1 MVKINNNLLNVIY
14 LDNPGRI
21 MLKSLTVKRLCKPHN
36 KAEKPKENTK
46 KDGTQKMIYVLYLIV
61 AALVTI
67 MSIKASE
74 YVDMLDKTTS
84 LSGAFLGGILLS
96 AVTSLPELFT
106 SISSTLML
114 DQPGLCIGNIL
125 GSNLFNY
132 AMLSVFILTA
142 VVKFAKCELSKIHLV
157 VAISVVAMGGLIVC
171 NKYGIL
177 AFDIGSV
184 SVTSVLII
192 LLYVLTVWIMYKKGG
207 TSESGDD
214 DGALVTLSRKQIL
227 TRFTL
232 VSIGIVVFSVILTYI
247 TDELSVRLNLG
258 KTVAGALFLGV
269 ATSLPETASTWT
281 LFKIKNYDI
290 AVGNIVGSCLFNFTI
305 LSVADFFYRGGGIY
319 AITDVSTM
327 NLIIFASVASVLVAL
342 MLKFR
347 SKATC
352 IICPVGI
359 VASYIAFLAL

>member
-1 MVKINNNLLNVIY
+1 
-14 LDNPGRI
+14 
-21 MLKSLTVKRLCKPHN
+21 
-36 KAEKPKENTK
+36 
-46 KDGTQKMIYVLYLIV
+46 MIYVLYLVV
-61 AALVTI
+61 AALVTF

-132 AMLSVFILTA
+132 AMLSFFILTA
-142 VVKFAKCELSKIHLV
+142 VAKFAKCELSKIHFV
-157 VAISVVAMGGLIVC
+157 VAVSVVAMGLLIVC
-171 NKYGIL
+171 NKYGFL
-177 AFDIGSV
+177 AFDIGNV
-184 SVTSVLII
+184 SITSILII
-192 LLYVLTVWIMYKKGG
+192 LLYVLTVWVMYKTGG
-207 TSESGDD
+207 TSESED
-214 DGALVTLSRKQIL
+214 DGDPVTLSRKQIL
-227 TRFTL
+227 TRFTI
-232 VSIGIVVFSVILTYI
+232 VSVGIVVFSVILTYI

-269 ATSLPETASTWT
+269 ATSLPETASTFT

-319 AITDVSTM
+319 TIADTSTM
-327 NLIIFASVASVLVAL
+327 NLIIFASVASVLAAVL
-342 MLKFR
+342 LKFR
-347 SKATC
+347 NKATS

-359 VASYIAFLAL
+359 IASYIAFLAL

>member
-1 MVKINNNLLNVIY
+1 MIY
-14 LDNPGRI
+14 L
-21 MLKSLTVKRLCKPHN
+21 
-36 KAEKPKENTK
+36 
-46 KDGTQKMIYVLYLIV
+46 IYLAV

-74 YVDMLDKTTS
+74 YVDMLDKTTA

-125 GSNLFNY
+125 GSNIFNY
-132 AMLSVFILTA
+132 AMLSFFILTA
-142 VVKFAKCELSKIHLV
+142 VSKFAKCELSKIHYV
-157 VAISVVAMGGLIVC
+157 VALSVIAMGGLILC

-177 AFDIGSV
+177 AFDIGNV
-184 SVTSVLII
+184 SITSVAIII
-192 LLYVLTVWIMYKKGG
+192 LYVITVWLMYKMGG
-207 TSESGDD
+207 TSESE
-214 DGALVTLSRKQIL
+214 DGGGAVTLTRKQIL
-227 TRFTL
+227 VRFTL

-247 TDELSVRLNLG
+247 TDEISVRLNLG

-269 ATSLPETASTWT
+269 ATSLPETASTFT
-281 LFKIKNYDI
+281 LFKIKNYDV

-305 LSVADFFYRGGGIY
+305 LSVADIFYRGGGIY
-319 AITDVSTM
+319 SIADASTM
-327 NLIIFASVASVLVAL
+327 NLIIFASIASILAAIL
-342 MLKFR
+342 MKFR
-347 SKATC
+347 NKATS

-359 VASYIAFLAL
+359 IASYIAFLAF

>member
-1 MVKINNNLLNVIY
+1 
-14 LDNPGRI
+14 
-21 MLKSLTVKRLCKPHN
+21 
-36 KAEKPKENTK
+36 
-46 KDGTQKMIYVLYLIV
+46 MIYVLYLVV
-61 AALVTI
+61 AALVTF

-125 GSNLFNY
+125 GSNIFNY
-132 AMLSVFILTA
+132 AMLSFFILTA
-142 VVKFAKCELSKIHLV
+142 VAKFAKCALSKIHFI
-157 VAISVVAMGGLIVC
+157 VAVSVVAMGGLILC
-171 NKYGIL
+171 NKYGFL
-177 AFDIGSV
+177 AFDIGNV

-207 TSESGDD
+207 TSETED
-214 DGALVTLSRKQIL
+214 DGEPVTLSRKQIL

-232 VSIGIVVFSVILTYI
+232 VSVGIVVFSVILTYI

-269 ATSLPETASTWT
+269 ATSLPETASTFT
-281 LFKIKNYDI
+281 LFKNKNYDI

-319 AITDVSTM
+319 TIADTSTM
-327 NLIIFASVASVLVAL
+327 NLIIFASVASVLAGV
-342 MLKFR
+342 MLKF
-347 SKATC
+347 KNKVTAV
-352 IICPVGI
+352 ICPVGI
-359 VASYIAFLAL
+359 IASYIAFLAL

>member
-1 MVKINNNLLNVIY
+1 
-14 LDNPGRI
+14 
-21 MLKSLTVKRLCKPHN
+21 
-36 KAEKPKENTK
+36 
-46 KDGTQKMIYVLYLIV
+46 MIYILYLVV
-61 AALVTI
+61 AALVTF

-125 GSNLFNY
+125 GSNIFNY
-132 AMLSVFILTA
+132 AMLSFFILTA
-142 VVKFAKCELSKIHLV
+142 VAKFAKCSLSKIHFV
-157 VAISVVAMGGLIVC
+157 VAVSVVFMGGLILC
-171 NKYGIL
+171 NKYGFL
-177 AFDIGSV
+177 AFDIGNV
-184 SVTSVLII
+184 SVTSILII
-192 LLYVLTVWIMYKKGG
+192 LLYVVTVWIMYKMGG
-207 TSESGDD
+207 TSETED
-214 DGALVTLSRKQIL
+214 DGEPVTLSKKQIL
-227 TRFTL
+227 TRFAL
-232 VSIGIVVFSVILTYI
+232 VSVGIVVFSVILTYI

-269 ATSLPETASTWT
+269 ATSLPETASTFT

-319 AITDVSTM
+319 TIADTSTM
-327 NLIIFASVASVLVAL
+327 NLIIFASVASVLAGV

-347 SKATC
+347 NKATAVV
-352 IICPVGI
+352 CPVGI
-359 VASYIAFLAL
+359 IASYIAFLAL

>member
-1 MVKINNNLLNVIY
+1 
-14 LDNPGRI
+14 
-21 MLKSLTVKRLCKPHN
+21 
-36 KAEKPKENTK
+36 
-46 KDGTQKMIYVLYLIV
+46 MIYVLYLVV
-61 AALVTI
+61 AALVTF

-132 AMLSVFILTA
+132 AMLSFFILTA
-142 VVKFAKCELSKIHLV
+142 VAKFAKCDLSKIHFV
-157 VAISVVAMGGLIVC
+157 VAVSVVAMGLLIVC
-171 NKYGIL
+171 NKYGFL
-177 AFDIGSV
+177 AFDIGNV

-207 TSESGDD
+207 TSETED
-214 DGALVTLSRKQIL
+214 DGEPVTLSRKQIL

-232 VSIGIVVFSVILTYI
+232 VSVGIVVFSVILTYI

-269 ATSLPETASTWT
+269 ATSLPETASTFT

-319 AITDVSTM
+319 TIADPSTM
-327 NLIIFASVASVLVAL
+327 NLIIFASVASVLAGV
-342 MLKFR
+342 MLKF
-347 SKATC
+347 KNKVTAV
-352 IICPVGI
+352 ICPVGI
-359 VASYIAFLAL
+359 IASYIAFLAL

>member
-1 MVKINNNLLNVIY
+1 
-14 LDNPGRI
+14 
-21 MLKSLTVKRLCKPHN
+21 
-36 KAEKPKENTK
+36 
-46 KDGTQKMIYVLYLIV
+46 MIYVLYLVV
-61 AALVTI
+61 AALVTF

-132 AMLSVFILTA
+132 AMLSFFILTA
-142 VVKFAKCELSKIHLV
+142 VAKFAKCDLSKIHFI
-157 VAISVVAMGGLIVC
+157 VAVSVVAMGLLIVC
-171 NKYGIL
+171 NKYGFL
-177 AFDIGSV
+177 AFDIGNV

-192 LLYVLTVWIMYKKGG
+192 LLYILTVWIMYKKGG
-207 TSESGDD
+207 NSETED
-214 DGALVTLSRKQIL
+214 DGEPVTLSRKQIL
-227 TRFTL
+227 TRFTI
-232 VSIGIVVFSVILTYI
+232 VSVGIVVFSVILTYI

-269 ATSLPETASTWT
+269 ATSLPETASTFT

-319 AITDVSTM
+319 TIADTSTM
-327 NLIIFASVASVLVAL
+327 NLIIFASVASVLAAVL
-342 MLKFR
+342 MKFR
-347 SKATC
+347 NKATC
-352 IICPVGI
+352 VICPVGI
-359 VASYIAFLAL
+359 IASYIAFLAL

>member
-1 MVKINNNLLNVIY
+1 
-14 LDNPGRI
+14 
-21 MLKSLTVKRLCKPHN
+21 
-36 KAEKPKENTK
+36 
-46 KDGTQKMIYVLYLIV
+46 MIYVLYLVV
-61 AALVTI
+61 AALVTF

-125 GSNLFNY
+125 GSNIFNY
-132 AMLSVFILTA
+132 AMLSFFILTA
-142 VVKFAKCELSKIHLV
+142 VAKFAKCDLSKIHFI
-157 VAISVVAMGGLIVC
+157 VAVSVVAMGLLIVC
-171 NKYGIL
+171 NKYGFL
-177 AFDIGSV
+177 AFDIGNV
-184 SVTSVLII
+184 SVTSILII
-192 LLYVLTVWIMYKKGG
+192 LLYILTVWIMYKKGG
-207 TSESGDD
+207 TSESED
-214 DGALVTLSRKQIL
+214 DGEPVTLSRKQIL
-227 TRFTL
+227 TRFTI
-232 VSIGIVVFSVILTYI
+232 VSVGIVVFSVILTYI

-269 ATSLPETASTWT
+269 ATSLPETASTFT

-319 AITDVSTM
+319 TIADTSTM
-327 NLIIFASVASVLVAL
+327 NLIIFASVASVLAAVL
-342 MLKFR
+342 MKFR
-347 SKATC
+347 NKATC
-352 IICPVGI
+352 VICPVGI
-359 VASYIAFLAL
+359 IASYIAFLAL

>member
-1 MVKINNNLLNVIY
+1 
-14 LDNPGRI
+14 
-21 MLKSLTVKRLCKPHN
+21 
-36 KAEKPKENTK
+36 
-46 KDGTQKMIYVLYLIV
+46 MIYILYLVV
-61 AALVTI
+61 AALVTF

-125 GSNLFNY
+125 GSNIFNY
-132 AMLSVFILTA
+132 AMLSFFILTA
-142 VVKFAKCELSKIHLV
+142 VAKFAKCSLSKIHFV
-157 VAISVVAMGGLIVC
+157 VAVSVVFMGGLILC
-171 NKYGIL
+171 NKYGFL
-177 AFDIGSV
+177 AFDIGNV
-184 SVTSVLII
+184 SVTSILII
-192 LLYVLTVWIMYKKGG
+192 LLYIVTVWIMYKMGG
-207 TSESGDD
+207 TSETED
-214 DGALVTLSRKQIL
+214 DGEPVTLSRKQIL

-232 VSIGIVVFSVILTYI
+232 VSVGIVVFSIILTYI

-269 ATSLPETASTWT
+269 ATSLPETASTFT

-319 AITDVSTM
+319 TIADTSTM
-327 NLIIFASVASVLVAL
+327 NLIIFASVASVLAGV

-347 SKATC
+347 NKATAVV
-352 IICPVGI
+352 CPVGI
-359 VASYIAFLAL
+359 IASYIAFLAL

>member
-1 MVKINNNLLNVIY
+1 
-14 LDNPGRI
+14 
-21 MLKSLTVKRLCKPHN
+21 
-36 KAEKPKENTK
+36 
-46 KDGTQKMIYVLYLIV
+46 MIYVLYLIV
-61 AALVTI
+61 AALVTF

-125 GSNLFNY
+125 GSNIFNY
-132 AMLSVFILTA
+132 AMLSFFILTA
-142 VVKFAKCELSKIHLV
+142 VTKFAKCELSKIHFV
-157 VAISVVAMGGLIVC
+157 VAVSVVFMGGLILC
-171 NKYGIL
+171 NKYGFL
-177 AFDIGSV
+177 AFDIGNV
-184 SVTSVLII
+184 SITSILII
-192 LLYVLTVWIMYKKGG
+192 LLYVLTVWIMYKMGG
-207 TSESGDD
+207 TSESED
-214 DGALVTLSRKQIL
+214 DGEPVTLSRKQIL

-269 ATSLPETASTWT
+269 ATSLPETASTFT

-319 AITDVSTM
+319 TIADTSTM
-327 NLIIFASVASVLVAL
+327 NLIIFASVASVLAGV
-342 MLKFR
+342 MLKFKN
-347 SKATC
+347 KATAV
-352 IICPVGI
+352 ICPVGI
-359 VASYIAFLAL
+359 IASYIAFLAL

>member
-1 MVKINNNLLNVIY
+1 MIY
-14 LDNPGRI
+14 L
-21 MLKSLTVKRLCKPHN
+21 
-36 KAEKPKENTK
+36 
-46 KDGTQKMIYVLYLIV
+46 LYLVV
-61 AALVTI
+61 AALVTF

-125 GSNLFNY
+125 GSNIFNY
-132 AMLSVFILTA
+132 AMLSFFILTA
-142 VVKFAKCELSKIHLV
+142 VAKFAKCNLSKNHFI
-157 VAISVVAMGGLIVC
+157 VAVSVVAMGLLIVC
-171 NKYGIL
+171 NKYGFL
-177 AFDIGSV
+177 AFDIGNV
-184 SVTSVLII
+184 SITSVLII
-192 LLYVLTVWIMYKKGG
+192 LLYVLTVWIMYKMGG
-207 TSESGDD
+207 TSETED
-214 DGALVTLSRKQIL
+214 DGEPVTLSRKQIL
-227 TRFTL
+227 TRFTI
-232 VSIGIVVFSVILTYI
+232 VSVGIVVFSVILTYI

-269 ATSLPETASTWT
+269 ATSLPETASTFT

-319 AITDVSTM
+319 TIADTSTM
-327 NLIIFASVASVLVAL
+327 NLIIFASVASVLAGV
-342 MLKFR
+342 MLKF
-347 SKATC
+347 KNKVTAV
-352 IICPVGI
+352 ICPVGI
-359 VASYIAFLAL
+359 IASYIAFLAL

>member
-1 MVKINNNLLNVIY
+1 
-14 LDNPGRI
+14 
-21 MLKSLTVKRLCKPHN
+21 
-36 KAEKPKENTK
+36 
-46 KDGTQKMIYVLYLIV
+46 MIYILYLVV
-61 AALVTI
+61 AALVTF

-125 GSNLFNY
+125 GSNIFNY
-132 AMLSVFILTA
+132 AMLSFFILTA
-142 VVKFAKCELSKIHLV
+142 VAKFAKCSLSKIHFI
-157 VAISVVAMGGLIVC
+157 VAVSVVFMGGLILC
-171 NKYGIL
+171 NKYGFL
-177 AFDIGSV
+177 AFDIGNV
-184 SVTSVLII
+184 SITSILII
-192 LLYVLTVWIMYKKGG
+192 LLYVLTVWVMYKMGG
-207 TSESGDD
+207 TSESED
-214 DGALVTLSRKQIL
+214 DGEPVTLSRKQIL

-269 ATSLPETASTWT
+269 ATSLPETASTFT

-319 AITDVSTM
+319 TIADTSTM
-327 NLIIFASVASVLVAL
+327 NLIIFASVASVLAAVL
-342 MLKFR
+342 MKFR
-347 SKATC
+347 NKATS

-359 VASYIAFLAL
+359 IASYIAFLAL

>member
-1 MVKINNNLLNVIY
+1 
-14 LDNPGRI
+14 
-21 MLKSLTVKRLCKPHN
+21 
-36 KAEKPKENTK
+36 
-46 KDGTQKMIYVLYLIV
+46 MIYVLYLVV
-61 AALVTI
+61 AALVTF

-132 AMLSVFILTA
+132 AMLSFFILTA
-142 VVKFAKCELSKIHLV
+142 VAKFAKCDLSKIHFI
-157 VAISVVAMGGLIVC
+157 VAVSVVAMGGLILC
-171 NKYGIL
+171 NKYGFL
-177 AFDIGSV
+177 AFDIGNV

-207 TSESGDD
+207 TSETED
-214 DGALVTLSRKQIL
+214 DGEPVTLSRKQIL

-232 VSIGIVVFSVILTYI
+232 VSVGIVVFSVILTYI

-269 ATSLPETASTWT
+269 ATSLPETASTFT

-319 AITDVSTM
+319 TIADTSTM
-327 NLIIFASVASVLVAL
+327 NLIIFASVASVLAGV
-342 MLKFR
+342 MLKF
-347 SKATC
+347 KNKVTAV
-352 IICPVGI
+352 ICPVGI
-359 VASYIAFLAL
+359 IASYIAFLAL

>member
-1 MVKINNNLLNVIY
+1 MIY
-14 LDNPGRI
+14 L
-21 MLKSLTVKRLCKPHN
+21 
-36 KAEKPKENTK
+36 
-46 KDGTQKMIYVLYLIV
+46 LYLVV
-61 AALVTI
+61 AALVTF

-125 GSNLFNY
+125 GSNIFNY
-132 AMLSVFILTA
+132 AMLSFFILTA
-142 VVKFAKCELSKIHLV
+142 VAKFAKCSLSKIHFV
-157 VAISVVAMGGLIVC
+157 VAVSVIAMGGLILC
-171 NKYGIL
+171 NKYGFL
-177 AFDIGSV
+177 AFDIGNV
-184 SVTSVLII
+184 SVTSILII
-192 LLYVLTVWIMYKKGG
+192 LLYVITVWVMYKMGG
-207 TSESGDD
+207 TSESED
-214 DGALVTLSRKQIL
+214 DGEPVTLSRKQIL
-227 TRFTL
+227 TRFTI

-269 ATSLPETASTWT
+269 ATSLPETASTFT

-319 AITDVSTM
+319 TIADTSTM
-327 NLIIFASVASVLVAL
+327 NLIIFASVASVLAGV

-347 SKATC
+347 NKATAV
-352 IICPVGI
+352 ICPVGI
-359 VASYIAFLAL
+359 IASYIAFLAL

>member
-1 MVKINNNLLNVIY
+1 
-14 LDNPGRI
+14 
-21 MLKSLTVKRLCKPHN
+21 
-36 KAEKPKENTK
+36 
-46 KDGTQKMIYVLYLIV
+46 MIYVLYLVV
-61 AALVTI
+61 AALVTF

-132 AMLSVFILTA
+132 AMLSFFILTA
-142 VVKFAKCELSKIHLV
+142 VAKFAKCDLSKIHFI
-157 VAISVVAMGGLIVC
+157 VAVSVVAMGLLIVC
-171 NKYGIL
+171 NKYGFL
-177 AFDIGSV
+177 AFDIGNV

-192 LLYVLTVWIMYKKGG
+192 LLYILTVWIMYKKGG
-207 TSESGDD
+207 TSENED
-214 DGALVTLSRKQIL
+214 DGEPVTLSRKQIL

-232 VSIGIVVFSVILTYI
+232 VSVGIVVFSVILTYI

-269 ATSLPETASTWT
+269 ATSLPETASTFT

-319 AITDVSTM
+319 TIADPSTM
-327 NLIIFASVASVLVAL
+327 NLIIFASVASVLAAVF
-342 MLKFR
+342 MKFR
-347 SKATC
+347 NKATC
-352 IICPVGI
+352 VICPVGI
-359 VASYIAFLAL
+359 IASYIAFLAL

>member
-1 MVKINNNLLNVIY
+1 
-14 LDNPGRI
+14 
-21 MLKSLTVKRLCKPHN
+21 
-36 KAEKPKENTK
+36 
-46 KDGTQKMIYVLYLIV
+46 MIYVLYLVV
-61 AALVTI
+61 AALVTF

-96 AVTSLPELFT
+96 AVTSRPELVT

-132 AMLSVFILTA
+132 AMLSFFILTA
-142 VVKFAKCELSKIHLV
+142 VAKFAKCDLSKIHFI
-157 VAISVVAMGGLIVC
+157 VAVSVVAMGLLIVC
-171 NKYGIL
+171 NKYGFL
-177 AFDIGSV
+177 AFDIGNV

-192 LLYVLTVWIMYKKGG
+192 LLYVLTVWIMYKMGG
-207 TSESGDD
+207 TSESED
-214 DGALVTLSRKQIL
+214 DGEPVTLSRKQIL
-227 TRFTL
+227 TRFTI
-232 VSIGIVVFSVILTYI
+232 VSVGIVVFSVILTYI

-269 ATSLPETASTWT
+269 ATSLPETASTFT

-319 AITDVSTM
+319 TIADPSTM
-327 NLIIFASVASVLVAL
+327 NLIIFASVASVLAAVL
-342 MLKFR
+342 MKFR
-347 SKATC
+347 NKATC
-352 IICPVGI
+352 VICPVGI
-359 VASYIAFLAL
+359 IASYIAFLAL

>member
-1 MVKINNNLLNVIY
+1 
-14 LDNPGRI
+14 
-21 MLKSLTVKRLCKPHN
+21 
-36 KAEKPKENTK
+36 
-46 KDGTQKMIYVLYLIV
+46 MIYVLYLVV
-61 AALVTI
+61 AALVTF

-125 GSNLFNY
+125 GSNIFNY
-132 AMLSVFILTA
+132 AMLSFFILTA
-142 VVKFAKCELSKIHLV
+142 VAKFAKCDLSKIHFI
-157 VAISVVAMGGLIVC
+157 VAVSVVAMGLLIVC
-171 NKYGIL
+171 NKYGFL
-177 AFDIGSV
+177 AFDIGNV

-192 LLYVLTVWIMYKKGG
+192 LLYVLTVWIMYKMGG
-207 TSESGDD
+207 TSETED
-214 DGALVTLSRKQIL
+214 DGEPVTLSRKQIL

-232 VSIGIVVFSVILTYI
+232 VSVGIVVFSVILTYI

-269 ATSLPETASTWT
+269 ATSLPETASTFT

-319 AITDVSTM
+319 TIADTSTM
-327 NLIIFASVASVLVAL
+327 NLIIFASVASVLAGV
-342 MLKFR
+342 MLKF
-347 SKATC
+347 KNKVTAV
-352 IICPVGI
+352 ICPVGI
-359 VASYIAFLAL
+359 IASYIAFLAL

>member
-1 MVKINNNLLNVIY
+1 
-14 LDNPGRI
+14 
-21 MLKSLTVKRLCKPHN
+21 
-36 KAEKPKENTK
+36 
-46 KDGTQKMIYVLYLIV
+46 MIYILYLVV
-61 AALVTI
+61 AALVTF

-125 GSNLFNY
+125 GSNIFNY
-132 AMLSVFILTA
+132 AMLSFFILTA
-142 VVKFAKCELSKIHLV
+142 VAKFAKCSLSKIHFI
-157 VAISVVAMGGLIVC
+157 VAVSVVAMGGLILC
-171 NKYGIL
+171 NKYGFL
-177 AFDIGSV
+177 AFDIGNV
-184 SVTSVLII
+184 SVTSILII
-192 LLYVLTVWIMYKKGG
+192 LLYVATVYVMYKMGG
-207 TSESGDD
+207 TSESED
-214 DGALVTLSRKQIL
+214 DGEPVTLSRKQIL
-227 TRFTL
+227 TRFSL
-232 VSIGIVVFSVILTYI
+232 VSVGIVVFSIILTYI

-269 ATSLPETASTWT
+269 ATSLPETASTFT

-319 AITDVSTM
+319 TIADTSTM
-327 NLIIFASVASVLVAL
+327 NLIIFASVASVLAAVL
-342 MLKFR
+342 MKFR
-347 SKATC
+347 NKATS

-359 VASYIAFLAL
+359 IASYIAFLAL

>member
-1 MVKINNNLLNVIY
+1 
-14 LDNPGRI
+14 
-21 MLKSLTVKRLCKPHN
+21 
-36 KAEKPKENTK
+36 
-46 KDGTQKMIYVLYLIV
+46 MIYVLYLVV
-61 AALVTI
+61 AALVTF

-132 AMLSVFILTA
+132 AMLSFFILTA
-142 VVKFAKCELSKIHLV
+142 VAKFAKCSLSKIHFI
-157 VAISVVAMGGLIVC
+157 VAVSVVAMGLLILC
-171 NKYGIL
+171 NKYGFL
-177 AFDIGSV
+177 AFDIGNV

-207 TSESGDD
+207 TSESDE
-214 DGALVTLSRKQIL
+214 DGEPVTLSRKQIL

-232 VSIGIVVFSVILTYI
+232 VSVGIVVFSVILTYI

-269 ATSLPETASTWT
+269 ATSLPETASTFT

-319 AITDVSTM
+319 TIADTSTM
-327 NLIIFASVASVLVAL
+327 NLIIFASVASVLAGL

-347 SKATC
+347 NKATC
-352 IICPVGI
+352 VICPVGI
-359 VASYIAFLAL
+359 IASYIAFLAL

>member
-1 MVKINNNLLNVIY
+1 
-14 LDNPGRI
+14 
-21 MLKSLTVKRLCKPHN
+21 
-36 KAEKPKENTK
+36 
-46 KDGTQKMIYVLYLIV
+46 MIYIIYLIV
-61 AALVTI
+61 AALVTF

-74 YVDMLDKTTS
+74 YVDMLDKTTA

-96 AVTSLPELFT
+96 AVTSLPEFFT

-142 VVKFAKCELSKIHLV
+142 VVKFANCRLSEIHFI
-157 VAISVVAMGGLIVC
+157 VAVSVVAMGLLIVC

-177 AFDIGSV
+177 SFEIGTV
-184 SVTSVLII
+184 SVTSVIII

-207 TSESGDD
+207 TSESDD
-214 DGALVTLSRKQIL
+214 DGEPVTLSRKQIL
-227 TRFTL
+227 TRFII
-232 VSIGIVVFSVILTYI
+232 VSIGIVGFSILLTYI

-258 KTVAGALFLGV
+258 KTVAGAIFLGV
-269 ATSLPETASTWT
+269 ATSLPETASTFT
-281 LFKIKNYDI
+281 LFRMKSYDI

-319 AITDVSTM
+319 NIADPSTM
-327 NLIIFASVASVLVAL
+327 NLIIFASAASVLAAVL
-342 MLKFR
+342 MKFR
-347 SKATC
+347 SKMTS
-352 IICPVGI
+352 ILCPIGI
-359 VASYIAFLAL
+359 LGCYIGFLFF

>member
-1 MVKINNNLLNVIY
+1 
-14 LDNPGRI
+14 
-21 MLKSLTVKRLCKPHN
+21 
-36 KAEKPKENTK
+36 
-46 KDGTQKMIYVLYLIV
+46 MIYVLYLVV
-61 AALVTI
+61 AALVTF

-132 AMLSVFILTA
+132 AMLSFFILTA
-142 VVKFAKCELSKIHLV
+142 VAKFAKCDLSKIHFI
-157 VAISVVAMGGLIVC
+157 VAVSVVAMGLLIVC
-171 NKYGIL
+171 NKYGFL
-177 AFDIGSV
+177 AFDIGNV

-192 LLYVLTVWIMYKKGG
+192 LLYILTVWIMYKKGG
-207 TSESGDD
+207 TSETED
-214 DGALVTLSRKQIL
+214 DGEPVTLSRKQIL
-227 TRFTL
+227 TRFTI
-232 VSIGIVVFSVILTYI
+232 VSVGIVVFSVILTYI

-269 ATSLPETASTWT
+269 ATSLPETASTFT

-319 AITDVSTM
+319 TIADPSTM
-327 NLIIFASVASVLVAL
+327 NLIIFASVASVLAGV
-342 MLKFR
+342 MLKF
-347 SKATC
+347 KNKVTAV
-352 IICPVGI
+352 ICPVGI
-359 VASYIAFLAL
+359 IASYIAFLAL

>member
-1 MVKINNNLLNVIY
+1 
-14 LDNPGRI
+14 
-21 MLKSLTVKRLCKPHN
+21 
-36 KAEKPKENTK
+36 
-46 KDGTQKMIYVLYLIV
+46 MIYVLYLVV
-61 AALVTI
+61 AAIVTF

-125 GSNLFNY
+125 GSNIFNY
-132 AMLSVFILTA
+132 AMLSFFILTA
-142 VVKFAKCELSKIHLV
+142 VAKFAKCDLSKIHFV
-157 VAISVVAMGGLIVC
+157 VAASVVAMGLLIVC
-171 NKYGIL
+171 NKYGFL
-177 AFDIGSV
+177 AFDIGNV
-184 SVTSVLII
+184 SVTSILII
-192 LLYVLTVWIMYKKGG
+192 LLYVATVYIMYRMGG
-207 TSESGDD
+207 TSESDD
-214 DGALVTLSRKQIL
+214 AGEPVTLSRKQIL

-269 ATSLPETASTWT
+269 ATSLPETASTYT

-319 AITDVSTM
+319 TIADTSTM
-327 NLIIFASVASVLVAL
+327 NLIIFASVASVLAAL
-342 MLKFR
+342 LMKFR
-347 SKATC
+347 NKATS
-352 IICPVGI
+352 IIFPIGI
-359 VASYIAFLAL
+359 IASYIAFLAL

>member
-1 MVKINNNLLNVIY
+1 
-14 LDNPGRI
+14 
-21 MLKSLTVKRLCKPHN
+21 
-36 KAEKPKENTK
+36 
-46 KDGTQKMIYVLYLIV
+46 MIYILYLVV
-61 AALVTI
+61 AALVTF

-132 AMLSVFILTA
+132 AMLSFFILTA
-142 VVKFAKCELSKIHLV
+142 VAKFAKCSLSKIHFI
-157 VAISVVAMGGLIVC
+157 VAVSVVSMGLLILC
-171 NKYGIL
+171 NKYGFL
-177 AFDIGSV
+177 AFDIGNV
-184 SVTSVLII
+184 SVTSILII
-192 LLYVLTVWIMYKKGG
+192 LLYIVTVWVMYKMGG
-207 TSESGDD
+207 TSESED
-214 DGALVTLSRKQIL
+214 DGEPVTLSRKQIL
-227 TRFTL
+227 TRFTV

-269 ATSLPETASTWT
+269 ATSLPETASTFT

-319 AITDVSTM
+319 TIADTSTM
-327 NLIIFASVASVLVAL
+327 NLIIFASVASVLAAL

-347 SKATC
+347 NKATC
-352 IICPVGI
+352 VICPVGI
-359 VASYIAFLAL
+359 IASYIAFLAL

>member
-1 MVKINNNLLNVIY
+1 
-14 LDNPGRI
+14 
-21 MLKSLTVKRLCKPHN
+21 
-36 KAEKPKENTK
+36 
-46 KDGTQKMIYVLYLIV
+46 MIYVLYLVV
-61 AALVTI
+61 AALVTF

-125 GSNLFNY
+125 GSNIFNY
-132 AMLSVFILTA
+132 AMLSFFILTA
-142 VVKFAKCELSKIHLV
+142 VAKFAKCSLSKIHFI
-157 VAISVVAMGGLIVC
+157 VAISVVAMGGLILC
-171 NKYGIL
+171 NKYGFL
-177 AFDIGSV
+177 AFDIGNV

-207 TSESGDD
+207 TSETED
-214 DGALVTLSRKQIL
+214 DGEPVTLSRKQIL

-269 ATSLPETASTWT
+269 ATSLPETASTFT

-319 AITDVSTM
+319 TIADTSTM
-327 NLIIFASVASVLVAL
+327 NLIIFASVASVLAAVL
-342 MLKFR
+342 MKFR
-347 SKATC
+347 NKATC
-352 IICPVGI
+352 VICPVGI
-359 VASYIAFLAL
+359 IASYIAFLAL

>member
-1 MVKINNNLLNVIY
+1 
-14 LDNPGRI
+14 
-21 MLKSLTVKRLCKPHN
+21 
-36 KAEKPKENTK
+36 
-46 KDGTQKMIYVLYLIV
+46 MIYVLYLVV
-61 AALVTI
+61 AALVTF

-132 AMLSVFILTA
+132 AMLSFFILTA
-142 VVKFAKCELSKIHLV
+142 VAKFAKCDLSKIHFV
-157 VAISVVAMGGLIVC
+157 VAVSVVAMGLLIVC
-171 NKYGIL
+171 NKYGFL
-177 AFDIGSV
+177 AFDIGNV

-192 LLYVLTVWIMYKKGG
+192 LLYILTVWIMYKKGG
-207 TSESGDD
+207 TSESED
-214 DGALVTLSRKQIL
+214 DGEPVTLSRKQIL

-232 VSIGIVVFSVILTYI
+232 VSVGIVVFSVILTYI

-269 ATSLPETASTWT
+269 ATSLPETASTFT

-319 AITDVSTM
+319 TIADPSTM
-327 NLIIFASVASVLVAL
+327 NLIIFASVASVLAGV
-342 MLKFR
+342 MLKF
-347 SKATC
+347 KNKVTAV
-352 IICPVGI
+352 ICPVGI
-359 VASYIAFLAL
+359 IASYIAFLAL

>member
-1 MVKINNNLLNVIY
+1 
-14 LDNPGRI
+14 
-21 MLKSLTVKRLCKPHN
+21 
-36 KAEKPKENTK
+36 
-46 KDGTQKMIYVLYLIV
+46 MIYILYLVV
-61 AALVTI
+61 AALVTF

-125 GSNLFNY
+125 GSNIFNY
-132 AMLSVFILTA
+132 AMLSFFILTA
-142 VVKFAKCELSKIHLV
+142 VAKFAKCSLSKIHFV
-157 VAISVVAMGGLIVC
+157 VAVSVVFMGGLILC
-171 NKYGIL
+171 NKYGFL
-177 AFDIGSV
+177 AFDIGNV
-184 SVTSVLII
+184 SITSVLII
-192 LLYVLTVWIMYKKGG
+192 LLYVLTVWIMYKMGG
-207 TSESGDD
+207 TSETED
-214 DGALVTLSRKQIL
+214 DGEPVTLSRKQIL
-227 TRFTL
+227 TRFTV
-232 VSIGIVVFSVILTYI
+232 VSVGIVVFSVILTYI

-269 ATSLPETASTWT
+269 ATSLPETASTFT

-319 AITDVSTM
+319 TIADTSTM
-327 NLIIFASVASVLVAL
+327 NLIIFASVASVLAGV

-347 SKATC
+347 NKATAVV
-352 IICPVGI
+352 CPVGI
-359 VASYIAFLAL
+359 IASYIAFLAL

>member
-1 MVKINNNLLNVIY
+1 
-14 LDNPGRI
+14 
-21 MLKSLTVKRLCKPHN
+21 
-36 KAEKPKENTK
+36 
-46 KDGTQKMIYVLYLIV
+46 MIYVLYLVV
-61 AALVTI
+61 AALVTF

-132 AMLSVFILTA
+132 AMLSFFILTA
-142 VVKFAKCELSKIHLV
+142 VAKFAKCDLSKIHFI
-157 VAISVVAMGGLIVC
+157 VAVSVVAMGGLILC
-171 NKYGIL
+171 NKYGFL
-177 AFDIGSV
+177 AFDIGNV

-192 LLYVLTVWIMYKKGG
+192 LLYVLTVWIMYKMGG
-207 TSESGDD
+207 TSETED
-214 DGALVTLSRKQIL
+214 DGEPVTLSRKQIL

-232 VSIGIVVFSVILTYI
+232 VSVGIVVFSVILTYI

-269 ATSLPETASTWT
+269 ATSLPETASTFT

-319 AITDVSTM
+319 TIADTSTM
-327 NLIIFASVASVLVAL
+327 NLIIFASVASVLAGV
-342 MLKFR
+342 MLKF
-347 SKATC
+347 KNKVTAV
-352 IICPVGI
+352 ICPVGI
-359 VASYIAFLAL
+359 IASYIAFLAL

>member
-1 MVKINNNLLNVIY
+1 
-14 LDNPGRI
+14 
-21 MLKSLTVKRLCKPHN
+21 
-36 KAEKPKENTK
+36 
-46 KDGTQKMIYVLYLIV
+46 MIYVLYLVV
-61 AALVTI
+61 AALVTF

-142 VVKFAKCELSKIHLV
+142 VAKFAKCELSKIHFV
-157 VAISVVAMGGLIVC
+157 VAVSVIAMGGLILC
-171 NKYGIL
+171 NKYGFL
-177 AFDIGSV
+177 AFDIGNV
-184 SVTSVLII
+184 SITSVLII
-192 LLYVLTVWIMYKKGG
+192 LLYVATVYVMYKMGG
-207 TSESGDD
+207 TSESD
-214 DGALVTLSRKQIL
+214 DGDPVTLSRKQIL

-232 VSIGIVVFSVILTYI
+232 VSVGIVVFSIILTYI

-269 ATSLPETASTWT
+269 ATSLPETASTFT
-281 LFKIKNYDI
+281 LFKLKNYDV

-319 AITDVSTM
+319 TIAETSTM
-327 NLIIFASVASVLVAL
+327 NLIIFASVASVLAGI
-342 MLKFR
+342 MLKLR
-347 SKATC
+347 NKATA

-359 VASYIAFLAL
+359 IASYIAFLAL

>member
-1 MVKINNNLLNVIY
+1 MIY
-14 LDNPGRI
+14 L
-21 MLKSLTVKRLCKPHN
+21 
-36 KAEKPKENTK
+36 
-46 KDGTQKMIYVLYLIV
+46 LYLVV
-61 AALVTI
+61 AALVTF

-125 GSNLFNY
+125 GSNIFNY
-132 AMLSVFILTA
+132 AMLSFFILTA
-142 VVKFAKCELSKIHLV
+142 VAKFAKCSLSKIHFV
-157 VAISVVAMGGLIVC
+157 VAVSVIAMGGLILC
-171 NKYGIL
+171 NKYGFL
-177 AFDIGSV
+177 AFDIGNV

-192 LLYVLTVWIMYKKGG
+192 LLYVVTVWVMYKMGG
-207 TSESGDD
+207 TSESED
-214 DGALVTLSRKQIL
+214 DGEPVTLSRKQIL
-227 TRFTL
+227 TRFTI

-269 ATSLPETASTWT
+269 ATSLPETASTFT

-319 AITDVSTM
+319 TIADTSTM
-327 NLIIFASVASVLVAL
+327 NLIIFASVASILAGV

-347 SKATC
+347 NKATAV
-352 IICPVGI
+352 ICPVGI
-359 VASYIAFLAL
+359 IASYIAFLAL

>member
-1 MVKINNNLLNVIY
+1 
-14 LDNPGRI
+14 
-21 MLKSLTVKRLCKPHN
+21 
-36 KAEKPKENTK
+36 
-46 KDGTQKMIYVLYLIV
+46 MIYVLYLVV
-61 AALVTI
+61 AALVTF

-132 AMLSVFILTA
+132 AMLSFFILTA
-142 VVKFAKCELSKIHLV
+142 VAKFAKCSLAKIHFV
-157 VAISVVAMGGLIVC
+157 VAVSVVAMGLLIVC
-171 NKYGIL
+171 NKYGFL
-177 AFDIGSV
+177 AFDIGNV

-207 TSESGDD
+207 TSETED
-214 DGALVTLSRKQIL
+214 DGEPVTLSRKQIL
-227 TRFTL
+227 TRFTV

-269 ATSLPETASTWT
+269 ATSLPETASTFT
-281 LFKIKNYDI
+281 LFKIRNYDI

-319 AITDVSTM
+319 TIADTSTM
-327 NLIIFASVASVLVAL
+327 NLIIFASVASVLAGL

-347 SKATC
+347 NKATC
-352 IICPVGI
+352 VICPVGI
-359 VASYIAFLAL
+359 IASYIAFLAL

>member
-1 MVKINNNLLNVIY
+1 
-14 LDNPGRI
+14 
-21 MLKSLTVKRLCKPHN
+21 
-36 KAEKPKENTK
+36 
-46 KDGTQKMIYVLYLIV
+46 MIYVLYLVV
-61 AALVTI
+61 AALVTF

-132 AMLSVFILTA
+132 AMLSFFILTA
-142 VVKFAKCELSKIHLV
+142 VAKFAKCDLSKIHFI
-157 VAISVVAMGGLIVC
+157 VAVSVVAMGLLIVC
-171 NKYGIL
+171 NKYGFL
-177 AFDIGSV
+177 AFDIGNV

-192 LLYVLTVWIMYKKGG
+192 LLYVLTVWIMYKMGG
-207 TSESGDD
+207 TSETED
-214 DGALVTLSRKQIL
+214 DGEPVTLSRKQIL
-227 TRFTL
+227 TRFTI
-232 VSIGIVVFSVILTYI
+232 VSVGIVVFSVILTYI

-269 ATSLPETASTWT
+269 ATSLPETASTFT

-319 AITDVSTM
+319 TIADSSTM
-327 NLIIFASVASVLVAL
+327 NLIIFASVASVLAAVL
-342 MLKFR
+342 MKFR
-347 SKATC
+347 NKATC
-352 IICPVGI
+352 VICPVGI
-359 VASYIAFLAL
+359 IASYIAFLAL

>member
-1 MVKINNNLLNVIY
+1 
-14 LDNPGRI
+14 
-21 MLKSLTVKRLCKPHN
+21 
-36 KAEKPKENTK
+36 
-46 KDGTQKMIYVLYLIV
+46 MIYVLYLIV
-61 AALVTI
+61 AALVTF

-142 VVKFAKCELSKIHLV
+142 VTKFAKCNLSKIHFI
-157 VAISVVAMGGLIVC
+157 VALSVIFMGGLILC
-171 NKYGIL
+171 NKYGFL
-177 AFDIGSV
+177 AFDIGNV
-184 SVTSVLII
+184 SVTSILII

-207 TSESGDD
+207 TSESED
-214 DGALVTLSRKQIL
+214 DGEPVTLSRKQIL
-227 TRFTL
+227 TRFTI
-232 VSIGIVVFSVILTYI
+232 VSVGIVVFSVILTYI

-269 ATSLPETASTWT
+269 ATSLPETASTFT

-319 AITDVSTM
+319 TIADTSTM
-327 NLIIFASVASVLVAL
+327 NLIIFASVASVLAGV
-342 MLKFR
+342 MLKFKN
-347 SKATC
+347 KATAV
-352 IICPVGI
+352 ICPVGI
-359 VASYIAFLAL
+359 IASYIAFLAL

>member
-1 MVKINNNLLNVIY
+1 
-14 LDNPGRI
+14 
-21 MLKSLTVKRLCKPHN
+21 
-36 KAEKPKENTK
+36 
-46 KDGTQKMIYVLYLIV
+46 MIYVLYLVV
-61 AALVTI
+61 AALVTF

-125 GSNLFNY
+125 GSNIFNY
-132 AMLSVFILTA
+132 AMLSFFILTA
-142 VVKFAKCELSKIHLV
+142 VAKFAKCSLSKIHFI
-157 VAISVVAMGGLIVC
+157 VAVSVVAMGLLIVC
-171 NKYGIL
+171 NKYGFL
-177 AFDIGSV
+177 AFDIGNV

-207 TSESGDD
+207 TSETED
-214 DGALVTLSRKQIL
+214 DGEPVTLSRKQIL
-227 TRFTL
+227 TRFTV

-269 ATSLPETASTWT
+269 ATSLPETASTFT

-319 AITDVSTM
+319 TIADTSTM
-327 NLIIFASVASVLVAL
+327 NLIIFASVASVLAGL

-347 SKATC
+347 NKATC
-352 IICPVGI
+352 VICPVGI
-359 VASYIAFLAL
+359 IASYIAFLAL

>member
-1 MVKINNNLLNVIY
+1 MIY
-14 LDNPGRI
+14 L
-21 MLKSLTVKRLCKPHN
+21 
-36 KAEKPKENTK
+36 
-46 KDGTQKMIYVLYLIV
+46 LYLVV
-61 AALVTI
+61 AALVTF

-125 GSNLFNY
+125 GSNIFNY
-132 AMLSVFILTA
+132 AMLSFFILTA
-142 VVKFAKCELSKIHLV
+142 VAKFAKCSLSKIHFV
-157 VAISVVAMGGLIVC
+157 VAVSVIAMGGLILC
-171 NKYGIL
+171 NKYGFL
-177 AFDIGSV
+177 AFDIGNV

-192 LLYVLTVWIMYKKGG
+192 LLYVITVWVMYKMGG
-207 TSESGDD
+207 TSESED
-214 DGALVTLSRKQIL
+214 DGEPVTLSRKQIL
-227 TRFTL
+227 TRFTI

-269 ATSLPETASTWT
+269 ATSLPETASTFT

-319 AITDVSTM
+319 TIADTSTM
-327 NLIIFASVASVLVAL
+327 NLIIFASVASILAGV

-347 SKATC
+347 NKATAV
-352 IICPVGI
+352 ICPVGI
-359 VASYIAFLAL
+359 IASYIAFLAL

>member
-1 MVKINNNLLNVIY
+1 MIY
-14 LDNPGRI
+14 L
-21 MLKSLTVKRLCKPHN
+21 
-36 KAEKPKENTK
+36 
-46 KDGTQKMIYVLYLIV
+46 LYLVV
-61 AALVTI
+61 AALVTF

-125 GSNLFNY
+125 GSNIFNY
-132 AMLSVFILTA
+132 AMLSFFILTA
-142 VVKFAKCELSKIHLV
+142 VAKFAKCSLSKIHFV
-157 VAISVVAMGGLIVC
+157 VAVSVIAMGGLILC
-171 NKYGIL
+171 NKYGFL
-177 AFDIGSV
+177 AFDIGNV
-184 SVTSVLII
+184 SVTSILII
-192 LLYVLTVWIMYKKGG
+192 LLYVLSVWVMYKMGG
-207 TSESGDD
+207 TSESED
-214 DGALVTLSRKQIL
+214 DGEPVTLSRKQIL
-227 TRFTL
+227 TRFTI

-269 ATSLPETASTWT
+269 ATSLPETASTFT

-319 AITDVSTM
+319 TIADTSTM
-327 NLIIFASVASVLVAL
+327 NLIIFASVASILAGV

-347 SKATC
+347 NKATAV
-352 IICPVGI
+352 ICPVGI
-359 VASYIAFLAL
+359 IASYIAFLAL

>member
-1 MVKINNNLLNVIY
+1 MIY
-14 LDNPGRI
+14 L
-21 MLKSLTVKRLCKPHN
+21 
-36 KAEKPKENTK
+36 
-46 KDGTQKMIYVLYLIV
+46 LYLVV
-61 AALVTI
+61 AALVTF

-125 GSNLFNY
+125 GSNIFNY
-132 AMLSVFILTA
+132 AMLSFFILTA
-142 VVKFAKCELSKIHLV
+142 VAKFAKCNLSKIHFI
-157 VAISVVAMGGLIVC
+157 VAVSVVAMGLLIVC
-171 NKYGIL
+171 NKYGFL
-177 AFDIGSV
+177 AFDIGNV

-192 LLYVLTVWIMYKKGG
+192 LLYIITVWVMYKMGG
-207 TSESGDD
+207 TSESED
-214 DGALVTLSRKQIL
+214 DGEPVTLSRKQIL
-227 TRFTL
+227 TRFTI

-269 ATSLPETASTWT
+269 ATSLPETASTFT

-319 AITDVSTM
+319 TIADTSTM
-327 NLIIFASVASVLVAL
+327 NLIIFASVASILAGV

-347 SKATC
+347 NKATA

-359 VASYIAFLAL
+359 IASYIAFLAL

>member
-1 MVKINNNLLNVIY
+1 
-14 LDNPGRI
+14 
-21 MLKSLTVKRLCKPHN
+21 
-36 KAEKPKENTK
+36 
-46 KDGTQKMIYVLYLIV
+46 MIYVLYLIV
-61 AALVTI
+61 AALVTF

-142 VVKFAKCELSKIHLV
+142 VTKFAKCNLSKIHFI
-157 VAISVVAMGGLIVC
+157 VALSVVFMGGLILC
-171 NKYGIL
+171 NKYGFL
-177 AFDIGSV
+177 AFDIGNV
-184 SVTSVLII
+184 SVTSILII

-207 TSESGDD
+207 TSESED
-214 DGALVTLSRKQIL
+214 DGEPVTLSRKQIL
-227 TRFTL
+227 TRFTI
-232 VSIGIVVFSVILTYI
+232 VSVGIVVFSVILTYI

-269 ATSLPETASTWT
+269 ATSLPETASTFT

-319 AITDVSTM
+319 TIADTSTM
-327 NLIIFASVASVLVAL
+327 NLIIFASVASVLAGV
-342 MLKFR
+342 MLKFKN
-347 SKATC
+347 KATAV
-352 IICPVGI
+352 ICPVGI
-359 VASYIAFLAL
+359 IASYIAFLAL

>member
-1 MVKINNNLLNVIY
+1 
-14 LDNPGRI
+14 
-21 MLKSLTVKRLCKPHN
+21 
-36 KAEKPKENTK
+36 
-46 KDGTQKMIYVLYLIV
+46 MIYILYLVV
-61 AALVTI
+61 AALVTF

-125 GSNLFNY
+125 GSNIFNY
-132 AMLSVFILTA
+132 AMLSFFILTA
-142 VVKFAKCELSKIHLV
+142 VAKFAKCSLSKIHFI
-157 VAISVVAMGGLIVC
+157 VAVSVVFMGGLILC
-171 NKYGIL
+171 NKYGFL
-177 AFDIGSV
+177 AFDIGNV
-184 SVTSVLII
+184 SITSILII
-192 LLYVLTVWIMYKKGG
+192 LLYVLTVWVMYKMGG
-207 TSESGDD
+207 TSESED
-214 DGALVTLSRKQIL
+214 DGEPVTLSRKQIL
-227 TRFTL
+227 TRFSL
-232 VSIGIVVFSVILTYI
+232 VSVGIVVFSVILTYI

-269 ATSLPETASTWT
+269 ATSLPETASTFT

-319 AITDVSTM
+319 TIADTSTM
-327 NLIIFASVASVLVAL
+327 NLIIFASVASVLAAVL
-342 MLKFR
+342 MKFR
-347 SKATC
+347 NKATS

-359 VASYIAFLAL
+359 IASYIAFLAL